1 MRRRGGETHRM
12 RSGQLHQLLHAFAAE
27 AAQVLNGATAAGD
40 EVGFEVVQERAR
52 MHRPA
57 LHCYRPLT
65 GAFIARHWETLR
77 SQPAAIAALEEIARM
92 PGLLAY
98 LEAHPPAP
106 DGLGAV
112 DPAQAVLRAFTARVF
127 DGADG
132 SFLVLPER
140 FEPAYREL
148 FSNAIEQHTEIA
160 LLGLLRGV
168 SSTAKE
174 LTLGEGVLVAPLERL
189 GRVPPDPAWLRDDR
203 PALVVAIDPGEGSD
217 GVGEAL
223 QRLLELQMALRLY
236 VGGISLAPLAW
247 IHADG
252 TDWRALSLPGGGRTD
267 GNVVLVAEQ
276 EEELRAFCSV
286 VARRRPEDGVLA
298 WALRRFELGCSREG
312 RLEGLSDHL
321 LALRALLEPEGPGS
335 GRLAGRL
342 AALSA
347 TGKARGE
354 LTKRMLRAVTLEQA
368 VIAGT
373 ELSDGALAL
382 AEEVEERLRGLL
394 REVIAGELRGDLA
407 ALADARIYVPEAEAG
422 GDGTDEFHLTR
433 RTLAGSFGSDLFSTP
448 PSLAR
453 KPSRARFEPID
464 DPLHDAPTTEMNV

>member
-1 MRRRGGETHRM
+1 M

-27 AAQVLNGATAAGD
+27 AAQVLNAATAAGD
-40 EVGFEVVQERAR
+40 EVGFEVVEERAR
-52 MHRPA
+52 THRPA
-57 LHCYRPLT
+57 LYCYRPLT
-65 GAFIARHWETLR
+65 GAFIARHWESLR
-77 SQPAAIAALEEIARM
+77 SGPAAVAALEEIARM

-106 DGLGAV
+106 SAPGLE
-112 DPAQAVLRAFTARVF
+112 DPGQAVLRAFTARVF

-132 SFLVLPER
+132 TFVLVPER

-148 FSNAIEQHTEIA
+148 FSNAVEQHTEIA

-168 SSTAKE
+168 SSNAKE
-174 LTLGEGVLVAPLERL
+174 LSLGEGILLAPLERL
-189 GRVPPDPAWLRDDR
+189 GRMPPDPAWLREDR
-203 PALVVAIDPGEGSD
+203 PALVVAIDPGEGSE

-223 QRLLELQMALRLY
+223 QRLLELQTALRLY
-236 VGGISLAPLAW
+236 AGGISLAPLAW

-267 GNVVLVAEQ
+267 GNVILVKEQ
-276 EEELRAFCSV
+276 EEELRAFCSLV
-286 VARRRPEDGVLA
+286 ERRRPPDGVLA

-342 AALSA
+342 AALCA
-347 TGKARGE
+347 RGKARGE
-354 LTKRMLRAVTLEQA
+354 LTKRMLRAITLEQM
-368 VIAGT
+368 VIGGA
-373 ELSDGALAL
+373 ELTDGALAL
-382 AEEVEERLRGLL
+382 ADEVEERLRGLL

-407 ALADARIYVPEAEAG
+407 AEADARIYVPEAEAG
-422 GDGTDEFHLTR
+422 AEGTDEFQVTR
-433 RTLAGSFGSDLFSTP
+433 RALASSFGSDLFSTP
-448 PSLAR
+448 PTPAPR
-453 KPSRARFEPID
+453 ASRVRFEPLD
-464 DPLHDAPTTEMNV
+464 DPLYDAPTTELSI